1 MTKIIKVET
10 FIRELHKL
18 TYGKTHKEMTIN
30 VAIYLSKF
38 LMIEPPNIKFQN
50 DPAYYYDCRT
60 KSLEL
65 PNEKYLE
72 ESLQEYISDIA
83 HELMH
88 HAMCL
93 GRKVDKNIDVMFEH
107 GNEIIWFGEAEEAA
121 AEKFADIIFNMIE
134 MINLNEE

>member
-1 MTKIIKVET
+1 
-10 FIRELHKL
+10 
-18 TYGKTHKEMTIN
+18 MTIN
-30 VAIYLSKF
+30 VANYLSKF
-38 LMIEPPNIKFQN
+38 LMIEPSNIKFQN
-50 DPAYYYDCRT
+50 DHSYYYDCRT

-72 ESLQEYISDIA
+72 ENLQEYISYCIA

-93 GRKVDKNIDVMFEH
+93 GRKVDKNIDVMFEY
-107 GNEIIWFGEAEEAA
+107 GNKRIWFGDAEEAA

-134 MINLNEE
+134 MMNLNEE